1 MISEHT
7 CLLDRFAPFEVISPI
22 VPMPTHLSQIQSTWI
37 LAVGEILGLL
47 ETTFL
52 RICNELPCKEGVSNF
67 YLGQGCK
74 QPTTCGLHCIM
85 CGGIQA
91 WLVLIHIFI
100 KWPCGCQPW
109 EEFVPLPQLHHL
121 NFGP

>member
-22 VPMPTHLSQIQSTWI
+22 VPMQTHLSQIQSTWI